1 MNQRVVDPVFCV
13 FSFNRPRFLEN
24 CVASIEQCVPGARV
38 IVFDDESDDPD
49 TVALLKRIGRVHDI
63 VSPDTKGDHKHGGLY
78 WNMQSAFERLSDEAL
93 ICFLQD
99 DCQVVRPLLDGELDQ
114 VQGLF
119 SDHPDL
125 AFVHPCFI
133 RGIDQDRCPV
143 HNATSPDGLTFFRE
157 DWGQS
162 AGVHYSDLFI
172 TSPSRLRAND
182 WRFHTSEPANDRQAR
197 DKFGRMAYMR
207 SPFAMWLPEVP
218 AYRGKVKTL
227 ALKLAERKKQCGFY
241 PFRIWS
247 SDETE
252 RFLARPGDSVAPIAE
267 SFLDCGAQTPPK
279 PWTYNPLT
287 GLRFLKQLNNVEQFF
302 RR

>member
-24 CVASIEQCVPGARV
+24 CVASIEQCVPGVRI
-38 IVFDDESDDPD
+38 IVFDDDSDDPD
-49 TVALLKRIGRVHDI
+49 TVALLKRLGQTHEI
-63 VSPDTKGDHKHGGLY
+63 VSPQARGDHKHGGLY
-78 WNMQSAFERLSDEAL
+78 WNMQAAFERLSDEAL

-99 DCQVVRPLLDGELDQ
+99 DCQVVRPLQPGELDQ
-114 VQGLF
+114 VSRLF
-119 SDHPDL
+119 ADNPEL

-133 RGIDQDRCPV
+133 RGIDQGKVPV
-143 HNATSPDGLTFFRE
+143 HDATSADGLTYFRE

-172 TSPSRLRAND
+172 TSPGRLKANN
-182 WRFHTSEPANDRQAR
+182 WRFHPSEPANDRQAR
-197 DKFGRMAYMR
+197 EKFGRMAYMR

-247 SDETE
+247 GEETD
-252 RFLARPGDSVAPIAE
+252 RFLARPADSAAPIAE
-267 SFLDCGAQTPPK
+267 DFLDCGERTPPR